1 MNYDYD
7 IQTET
12 AIASES
18 TSQAYMQNNHQASL
32 PLDDVYGMLHSLDNE
47 SKLWLIDRLNDDVQS
62 DILGGWT
69 KEALEEVVMM
79 SEKDFAEGRVIS
91 NEEVKEMLKARR
103 Q

>member
-12 AIASES
+12 AVASES

-32 PLDDVYGMLHSLDNE
+32 PLDDVYDMLHSLDNE